1 MEPKFATKLNR
12 HPASWRLL
20 ARPGIEDFKDFW
32 MPVCTG
38 MTVK

>member
-1 MEPKFATKLNR
+1 LIEKLR
-12 HPASWRLL
+12 RASGVIPAK
-20 ARPGIEDFKDFW
+20 AGIQEFQDFW